1 MAIRIEITKQAFR
14 LDIDLGEKRE
24 EVDEENINAVT
35 NSTLS
40 FMESRA
46 CHDEDIPDGVEVAGQ
61 LHNAAE
67 KLERNDVGW
76 KVGKDYARWG
86 DELFKDPAKR
96 EELLSILHPFIN
108 GVITHGGQ
116 LLKEALKAILC
127 DRFGI
132 GENLGMKQ
140 FYLVQIVSLN

>member
-1 MAIRIEITKQAFR
+1 MAVRIEITKQAFR

-24 EVDEENINAVT
+24 EVDEENINAIT

-46 CHDEDIPDGVEVAGQ
+46 CHDEDIPDGVELAGQ
-61 LHNAAE
+61 LHNAADTM
-67 KLERNDVGW
+67 ERNDVGW

-96 EELLSILHPFIN
+96 EELLSILRPLIS
-108 GVITHGGQ
+108 GVVETCGQ
-116 LLKEALKAILC
+116 RLKEALKAILC

-132 GENLGMKQ
+132 GENFGMKQ
-140 FYLVQIVSLN
+140 FYLVQIVLLT

>member
-1 MAIRIEITKQAFR
+1 MAVRIEITKQAFR
-14 LDIDLGEKRE
+14 LDIDLGEKSE
-24 EVDEENINAVT
+24 EVDDENINAVT

-46 CHDEDIPDGVEVAGQ
+46 CHDEDIPDGVELAGQ
-61 LHNAAE
+61 LHNAAHTM
-67 KLERNDVGW
+67 ERNDVGW

-96 EELLSILHPFIN
+96 EELLSILHPLID
-108 GVITHGGQ
+108 GVVTHGGQ

-132 GENLGMKQ
+132 GENLVTRQ
-140 FYLVQIVSLN
+140 FYLVQLVLLT